1 MEHTEYVQV
10 VSEEWR
16 TDGGQGWVT
25 PVVLV
30 TGASPEFRRELL
42 SRPERRGRHDPST
55 DIIRFEKFS
64 HMDVRIFISM
74 IRILARRSC
83 HIRQMG
89 NFQVINFLSRRGFFL
104 MHDGLPRSAQ
114 IRGKGEDKWVF
125 VYMVKRDRKRRDT
138 YGE

>member
-16 TDGGQGWVT
+16 TDGGLGWVT

-42 SRPERRGRHDPST
+42 SRPERGGRHDPAT

-64 HMDVRIFISM
+64 HMDVRLDSID
-74 IRILARRSC
+74 
-83 HIRQMG
+83 
-89 NFQVINFLSRRGFFL
+89 LSSGATN
-104 MHDGLPRSAQ
+104 LPH
-114 IRGKGEDKWVF
+114 F
-125 VYMVKRDRKRRDT
+125 
-138 YGE
+138 